1 MGFSLGAFGRGFA
14 TAAVTDKKETE
25 DRVND
30 LVDQAYLEKLKDA
43 KELRKDR
50 KAKRESLISLAN
62 QYKAMGITEESQIA
76 GLIAV
81 GPEAAARNLELLQA
95 TAQTYRQQDKVFDI
109 NSFVKGTGIEGLTIE
124 DGINRIMGEAQP
136 ADQDFVMDIPGA
148 KKDRG
153 VLGGL
158 FADPQKIAQKR
169 MEERESVYGESM
181 GQLAAE
187 TGDLTYGDVGQV
199 SLDLGAMF
207 LPDEDRDLDR
217 RIKEAQANLTE
228 TQVKELKAEIEQLQ
242 AGTME
247 PDDMRSN
254 YRLISS
260 ILGPQLLSQSGTVA
274 GWDDVGGRIVQG
286 DESKEKTQE
295 LNENLNDLNQKV
307 IGLMQGPNK
316 MTLDNAIKYAGK
328 TFVPE
333 YYAPKK
339 ETDEEKAAREAREA
353 ASVPGSAESVVA
365 SEAER
370 IAGIQNDKV
379 QRAQVNSLK
388 RKLAAPPYNMTN
400 KEILDTLAQYNL

>member
-14 TAAVTDKKETE
+14 TAAVADKKETE
-25 DRVND
+25 DRINS
-30 LVDQAYLEKLKDA
+30 LVDEAYVEKLRDA
-43 KELRKDR
+43 KELRKER

-76 GLIAV
+76 GLISV

-95 TAQTYRQQDKVFDI
+95 TAQSYRQQDKAFDI

-153 VLGGL
+153 ILGGI
-158 FADPQKIAQKR
+158 FADPAKIAAKR
-169 MEERESVYGESM
+169 LEEREQVGGESM
-181 GQLAAE
+181 AGLAAE

-207 LPDEDRDLDR
+207 LPDEDRALDK
-217 RIKEAQANLTE
+217 RIKEATANLSE
-228 TQVKELKAEIEQLQ
+228 AQVAQINAEIADLE
-242 AGTME
+242 AGKMDPT
-247 PDDMRSN
+247 DMRAN

-260 ILGPQLLSQSGTVA
+260 VLGPQLLSQAGTVA

-295 LNENLNDLNQKV
+295 LNDNLNDLNQRV

-316 MTLDNAIKYAGK
+316 MTLENAIAFAGK
-328 TFVPE
+328 TILPQ
-333 YYAPKK
+333 YYGQK
-339 ETDEEKAAREAREA
+339 EDGGDGGEKGDAI
-353 ASVPGSAESVVA
+353 VPGSAESVVA